1 MGARG
6 KEEHEARN
14 TGVPQ
19 AWVWS
24 LYTGKV
30 PQSEH
35 GRQQASDA
43 DPMLHEARVLH
54 PLATAL
60 GLAIGVGIILGL
72 VWLFAPGAS
81 STPPGGTRSD
91 QPLYKT
97 TSPSSEADAAK
108 ETPAPPPP
116 ENRETFHAAP
126 AVSTALSVEDKL
138 HSFLEHGPGSEA
150 AFDLDR
156 VAFVADTAT
165 LTPTAHEELQRVARL
180 LRAYPK
186 AHIAIGAHAD
196 VQGGPAQ
203 IAKLSAERV
212 RNVRSE
218 LMRLGVRRPSLIH
231 GEKSAPHFTI
241 AAACRDC
248 VWIDVRKK

>member
-60 GLAIGVGIILGL
+60 GLAIGIGIILGL

-81 STPPGGTRSD
+81 STSRTRSD
-91 QPLYKT
+91 QSLYKT
-97 TSPSSEADAAK
+97 TSPSSEAETATKEAPAA
-108 ETPAPPPP
+108 PPP
-116 ENRETFHAAP
+116 ENRETFHATP

-186 AHIAIGAHAD
+186 AHIAIGAHGD

-218 LMRLGVRRPSLIH
+218 LKRLGVRHPSLIH

-241 AAACRDC
+241 GAACRDC
-248 VWIDVRKK
+248 VRIDVRKK